1 MSKNLF
7 SYLLIGIACASGT
20 FILSNLLIFG
30 YSRLGGTT
38 SSLVLATCFFVA
50 SITMILPSFWL
61 NRKTTFGD
69 KNRKSGKLITLTK
82 AYSIYIISP
91 MVASLVTFLLQNTFN
106 FEAKDISIT
115 WLGLSNYDFNY
126 GRYSL
131 QILAIG
137 VSAVGNYLGQKL
149 WIYN

>member
-1 MSKNLF
+1 
-7 SYLLIGIACASGT
+7 
-20 FILSNLLIFG
+20 
-30 YSRLGGTT
+30 
-38 SSLVLATCFFVA
+38 
-50 SITMILPSFWL
+50 
-61 NRKTTFGD
+61 
-69 KNRKSGKLITLTK
+69 
-82 AYSIYIISP
+82 

-126 GRYSL
+126 GRYTL